1 MSDNLKRT
9 PLFNVHKQL
18 GARMIEFGGWEMP
31 VQYSSIVAEHLAVRS
46 NVGIFDLSHMG
57 EIEVNGPG
65 ALTLIQKLITNDAS
79 KLSDGRILYSPM
91 CTDTGGIVDDLLVY
105 RFSASKYVLVVNAS
119 NTDKD
124 FDWIH
129 SHNSNGAEI
138 SNVSDETVLIALQGR
153 NAPIILEAL
162 TDVNVSAIEYYAFM
176 EGEVSGIPTYISR
189 TGYTGEAGF
198 ELYVAANRGEDLWNV
213 LHDATINAGGKVVGL
228 AARDTLRLEMKF
240 CLYGNDIDET
250 TTPLEAG
257 LRWTVAFDKGDFSG
271 KNALTRQRDRGIKR
285 RLTGFRMLD
294 RGIARSHHNVYHG
307 DLSIGEVTSGAPSP
321 SLGYNIG
328 LAYLP
333 IEWSKRKTKIN
344 IEIRGKRHSAE
355 VVATPFYKSSN

>member
-1 MSDNLKRT
+1 M
-9 PLFNVHKQL
+9 
-18 GARMIEFGGWEMP
+18 
-31 VQYSSIVAEHLAVRS
+31 
-46 NVGIFDLSHMG
+46 
-57 EIEVNGPG
+57 
-65 ALTLIQKLITNDAS
+65 
-79 KLSDGRILYSPM
+79 
-91 CTDTGGIVDDLLVY
+91 
-105 RFSASKYVLVVNAS
+105 LVVNAS

-124 FDWIH
+124 CDWIH

-138 SNVSDETVLIALQGR
+138 SNVSDETALIALQGR

-176 EGEVSGIPTYISR
+176 EGEVGGIPTCISR

-213 LHDATINAGGKVVGL
+213 LHDATINAGGKAVGL

-333 IEWSKRKTKIN
+333 MEWSKRKTKIN

>member
-9 PLFNVHKQL
+9 PLFNIHKQL
-18 GARMIEFGGWEMP
+18 GAQMIEFGGWEMP

-46 NVGIFDLSHMG
+46 NVGVFDLSHMG
-57 EIEVNGPG
+57 EIKVKGSG
-65 ALTLIQKLITNDAS
+65 ALPLIQNLITNDVS

-105 RFSASKYVLVVNAS
+105 RFSASKYMLVVNAS

-124 FDWIH
+124 YDWIH
-129 SHNSNGAEI
+129 SHNSSGAEI
-138 SNVSDETVLIALQGR
+138 SNVSDETALIALQGR
-153 NAPIILEAL
+153 NAPIILETLA
-162 TDVNVSAIEYYAFM
+162 DVNVSAIEYYAFM
-176 EGEVSGIPTYISR
+176 EGEVGGIPACISR

-213 LHDATINAGGKVVGL
+213 LHDATMNAGGKAVGL

-271 KNALTRQRDRGIKR
+271 KHALSRQRDRGIKR

-333 IEWSKRKTKIN
+333 IDWSKKKTKID
-344 IEIRGKRHSAE
+344 IEIRRKRHPAE

>member
-1 MSDNLKRT
+1 MSDILKRT
-9 PLFNVHKQL
+9 PLFNIHKQL

-31 VQYSSIVAEHLAVRS
+31 VQYNSIVAEHLAVRS
-46 NVGIFDLSHMG
+46 NVGVFDLSHMG
-57 EIEVNGPG
+57 EIEIKGAG
-65 ALTLIQKLITNDAS
+65 ALPLIQKLITNDAS
-79 KLSDGRILYSPM
+79 KLIDGRILYSPM

-105 RFSASKYVLVVNAS
+105 RFSASKYMLVVNAS

-124 FDWIH
+124 CDWIH
-129 SHNSNGAEI
+129 VHNSYGAEV
-138 SNVSDETVLIALQGR
+138 SNLSEETVLIALQGR
-153 NAPIILEAL
+153 NAPIILAGL
-162 TDVNVSAIEYYAFM
+162 TDIDISAIEHYAFV
-176 EGEVSGIPTYISR
+176 EGEVGGIPTCISR

-198 ELYVAANRGEDLWNV
+198 ELYVAASLGEDLWNV
-213 LHDATINAGGKVVGL
+213 LHDAAINAGGNAVGL
-228 AARDTLRLEMKF
+228 AARDTLRLEKKF

-257 LRWTVAFDKGDFSG
+257 LRWTVAFDKEDFSG
-271 KNALTRQRDRGIKR
+271 KNALTQQRDCGIKR

-294 RGIARSHHNVYHG
+294 RGIARSHHKVYLG
-307 DLSIGEVTSGAPSP
+307 DLPLGEVTSGAPSP

-333 IEWSKRKTKIN
+333 TEWSKKKTKIN

-355 VVATPFYKSSN
+355 VVATPFYKLSN